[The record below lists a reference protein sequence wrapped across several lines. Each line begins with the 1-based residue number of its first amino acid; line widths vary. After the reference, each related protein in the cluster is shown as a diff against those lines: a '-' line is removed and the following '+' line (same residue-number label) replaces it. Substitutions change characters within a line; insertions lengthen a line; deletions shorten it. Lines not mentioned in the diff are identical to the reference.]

1 MRAANQIAQTI
12 ISDSY
17 FLKLYRVCVE
27 RSVLRTLN
35 IDTEEKYTE
44 KEIRDLL
51 RFADLLST
59 SSISDARNYAY
70 KIITY
75 LNPYCKDNVYYHTV
89 AKAVYSNLGNFPAIS
104 YLDSENNNRSY
115 LPFDRSIQNEAK
127 KLIQEVP
134 DSEGQVFTDIQYEL
148 FSKLVS
154 SREFSFSGPTS
165 MGKSFIVKA
174 FLRCAIQNT
183 PPENFIILVPSRA
196 LINQYAIELKSEMGS
211 LLEANNYKILTNS
224 NIAELPINEQCNYV
238 LILTPERLISYISQE
253 KNPSIGFLFVDE
265 AHKLAQTEDARSI
278 TTYTSIEK
286 TLKKY
291 PDIKLYFASPNVS
304 NPEILLSMF
313 RNGKAE
319 NTFKTQET
327 PVAQNLYFID
337 LLEKKLSY
345 CLNDEFIPVNHPVLA
360 DISSIND
367 VLLRF
372 GQHSNLIYCNTKSK
386 TIGYA
391 KELAANLECSEDK
404 VLKRAASIIRAYIHP
419 DYYLADLVQK
429 EIA

>member
-1 MRAANQIAQTI
+1 MTAANQIAPTI

-27 RSVLRTLN
+27 RSALRTLN
-35 IDTEEKYTE
+35 ISTEEKYTE

-59 SSISDARNYAY
+59 SYISDARNYAY

-75 LNPYCKDNVYYHTV
+75 LNPYCKDNMYYQTV

-104 YLDSENNNRSY
+104 YLEADNNNTSN
-115 LPFDRSIQNEAK
+115 LPFDRSVQNEAK
-127 KLIQEVP
+127 KLIQEIP
-134 DSEGQVFTDIQYEL
+134 DGAGHVFTDIQYNL
-148 FSKLVS
+148 FSKLIS

-165 MGKSFIVKA
+165 MGKSFVIKA

-183 PPENFIILVPSRA
+183 PQENFIILVPSRA
-196 LINQYAIELKSEMGS
+196 LINQYAIELKSEMGA
-211 LLEANNYKILTNS
+211 LLETNNYKIATNS
-224 NIAELPINEQCNYV
+224 NIAELPANEQCNYV

-291 PDIKLYFASPNVS
+291 PDIKLHYCPVKAGKSVF
-304 NPEILLSMF
+304 EIV
-313 RNGKAE
+313 
-319 NTFKTQET
+319 ET
-327 PVAQNLYFID
+327 
-337 LLEKKLSY
+337 
-345 CLNDEFIPVNHPVLA
+345 
-360 DISSIND
+360 
-367 VLLRF
+367 
-372 GQHSNLIYCNTKSK
+372 
-386 TIGYA
+386 
-391 KELAANLECSEDK
+391 
-404 VLKRAASIIRAYIHP
+404 
-419 DYYLADLVQK
+419 
-429 EIA
+429 